1 MINDRSPLKGEPSES
16 AAGKKAN
23 PMKKRV
29 TPLLND
35 SQEKQHNQKG
45 VIPHGGVTRMNKV
58 ITASQILNRLSRSFG
73 EKLQEVFSTVLKS
86 LMEDMNQQIRRE
98 TRKER

>member
-1 MINDRSPLKGEPSES
+1 
-16 AAGKKAN
+16 
-23 PMKKRV
+23 
-29 TPLLND
+29 
-35 SQEKQHNQKG
+35 
-45 VIPHGGVTRMNKV
+45 MNKV